1 MLLGAPMTP
10 QVPGASDE
18 STAPDRV
25 SERIEGTVFDPE
37 GMVKKNECRPAQ
49 GCDQC
54 EHEQGHHDLDGDPVP
69 LLLVAH
75 GFILHLSHS
84 AMTACFAAW
93 ANTDGSQ
100 RSERS

>member
-10 QVPGASDE
+10 QVPGTSHE

-25 SERIEGTVFDPE
+25 GERIDETILDPE
-37 GMVKKNECRPAQ
+37 GLVQKDERQRAE